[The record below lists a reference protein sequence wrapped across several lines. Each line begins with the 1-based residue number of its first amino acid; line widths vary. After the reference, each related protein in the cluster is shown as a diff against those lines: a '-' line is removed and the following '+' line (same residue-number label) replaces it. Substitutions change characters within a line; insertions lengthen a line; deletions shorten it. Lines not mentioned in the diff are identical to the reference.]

1 LARAN
6 SLAPDVPR
14 YYSLRA
20 YLYLIQDGNAA
31 RARQLFRQAS
41 GTLDP
46 ARILANGSPTSTSLL
61 LVRVLPGDFA
71 DALARFPLS
80 AAGGDTA
87 GYYLTRAECYR
98 STNDAP
104 RARAYF
110 DSARVVLEAELAAGS
125 STASVQWPREVS
137 LALAYLGVGR
147 KADAIRLGREAAKR
161 FPVPR
166 DGLVGP
172 DVLLTLAGISM
183 AAGEYDAALDQLE
196 HLLSIP
202 SPVSSG
208 LLRVD
213 PLYAPLRG
221 NPRFERLVRE
231 GK

>member
-1 LARAN
+1 M
-6 SLAPDVPR
+6 
-14 YYSLRA
+14 
-20 YLYLIQDGNAA
+20 IQDGNVD

-46 ARILANGSPTSTSLL
+46 ARILANGSPTSTVSLL
-61 LVRVLPGDFA
+61 LVRVLPDDFVQ
-71 DALARFPLS
+71 ALARFPLS
-80 AAGGDTA
+80 AAGGDAA

-110 DSARVVLEAELAAGS
+110 DSARVVLEAELAAQS
-125 STASVQWPREVS
+125 STASVQWPREVP
-137 LALAYLGVGR
+137 LALAYLGLGR
-147 KADAIRLGREAAKR
+147 KADAIRLGREAAER
-161 FPVPR
+161 FPVAR

-172 DVLLTLAGISM
+172 DVLLTLAAIYVG
-183 AAGEYDAALDQLE
+183 AGEYDAALDQLE

-208 LLRVD
+208 LLLVD

-221 NPRFERLVRE
+221 NPRFERLVRQ
-231 GK
+231 GT

>member
-1 LARAN
+1 
-6 SLAPDVPR
+6 
-14 YYSLRA
+14 
-20 YLYLIQDGNAA
+20 
-31 RARQLFRQAS
+31 
-41 GTLDP
+41 
-46 ARILANGSPTSTSLL
+46 
-61 LVRVLPGDFA
+61 
-71 DALARFPLS
+71 
-80 AAGGDTA
+80 
-87 GYYLTRAECYR
+87 
-98 STNDAP
+98 
-104 RARAYF
+104 
-110 DSARVVLEAELAAGS
+110 VVLEAELAAGS

-172 DVLLTLAGISM
+172 DVLLTLAEIYMG
-183 AAGEYDAALDQLE
+183 AGEYDAALDQLE